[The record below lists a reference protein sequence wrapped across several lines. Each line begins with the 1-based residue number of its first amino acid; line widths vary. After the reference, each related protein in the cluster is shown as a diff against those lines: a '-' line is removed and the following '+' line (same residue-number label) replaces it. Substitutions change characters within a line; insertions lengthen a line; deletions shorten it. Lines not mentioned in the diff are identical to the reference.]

1 VSSDVKVG
9 DVRYVFI
16 VISVLFL
23 VGCPAVQRLYI
34 HNYSDVTISSA
45 HLNPN
50 ADEVRIRP
58 GATKWISVRHG
69 MESCFSVSLNES
81 TKAFGLPRTI
91 LAESENKGYGGRL
104 DVNYEYG
111 QFHFRH
117 DNGEWVQLKE
127 VAECGDI

>member
-1 VSSDVKVG
+1 MSSDDKVS

-23 VGCPAVQRLYI
+23 VGCPAQSRLYI
-34 HNYSDVTISSA
+34 HNKSDVTISSA
-45 HLNPN
+45 HLGPN
-50 ADEVRIRP
+50 SDEVRIRP
-58 GATKWISVRHG
+58 GATKWISIQFG

-81 TKAFGLPRTI
+81 NKAFGLPRTI
-91 LAESENKGYGGRL
+91 LAESKNTGYGGRL

-111 QFHFRH
+111 QFHFRR

>member
-1 VSSDVKVG
+1 M
-9 DVRYVFI
+9 RYVFL
-16 VISVLFL
+16 VIFALVL

-34 HNYSDVTISSA
+34 HNKSDDTISGA

-58 GATKWISVRHG
+58 GATKWISINSGV
-69 MESCFSVSLNES
+69 ESCFTVSIDGS
-81 TKAFGLPRTI
+81 TRAFSLPRSI
-91 LAESENKGYGGRL
+91 LVQSESRGYGGRL

-111 QFHFRH
+111 LFHFQR
-117 DNGEWVQLKE
+117 DDGEWVQLEE